1 MIEVGRPT
9 CADAFVL
16 FFFFVLGRR
25 SSTMCIFWIHI
36 VNMKTFKADYVT
48 QSEFMKREGTREKE
62 RMKNIFLE
70 SDYKHILSISD
81 DYII

>member
-1 MIEVGRPT
+1 
-9 CADAFVL
+9 
-16 FFFFVLGRR
+16 
-25 SSTMCIFWIHI
+25 
-36 VNMKTFKADYVT
+36 MKTFKADYVT
-48 QSEFMKREGTREKE
+48 QSEFMKREGTREEE